1 MIEAI
6 AGVLLAGLQAQ
17 PANAPPAPAASPD
30 AAALVAHYREMT
42 AVAPPV
48 VPSCARDGG
57 PDITVC
63 GRRDSDQRL
72 PLRNE
77 REPVY
82 AQRSSGRDEAL
93 CIADT
98 GGPCPVCPPGGCT
111 GVNLLAV
118 PFKAYRIVKA
128 LIAPDD

>member
-1 MIEAI
+1 MIGELALL
-6 AGVLLAGLQAQ
+6 LLAPQAQ
-17 PANAPPAPAASPD
+17 PPD
-30 AAALVAHYREMT
+30 AAALVSNYRNMT

-48 VPSCARDGG
+48 VPSCARDDGA
-57 PDITVC
+57 DITVC

-72 PLRNE
+72 PLREE
-77 REPVY
+77 RET
-82 AQRSSGRDEAL
+82 ASAGRSSGRDEAL
-93 CIADT
+93 CVADT
-98 GGPCPVCPPGGCT
+98 GGPCPVCPPTGCT